1 MWFGD
6 EALFRENVNMCA
18 RQLALSSRKGGEKE
32 SKRKTFRNGTWYFE
46 EGWEAGGGARDVIIC
61 LFRG

>member
-1 MWFGD
+1 M
-6 EALFRENVNMCA
+6 R
-18 RQLALSSRKGGEKE
+18 RKGGEKE

-61 LFRG
+61 LFRGERDEEAGGVERGRGFRV